1 MNTAILPQY
10 RLFSIR
16 SLVNDILA
24 LAVICLVPALSHL
37 SGIPVYFIEPMRV
50 MLIVAILASHR
61 TNAYALAVIL
71 PLTSFLVSGHPEPV
85 KMMIIMAEL
94 TLNTWLFY
102 RLINRTARPFLSMV
116 AAIIGSKIFCYV
128 LYWIIFSFAFVQSEA
143 GTTFL
148 AAQAAVTLVLSTATW
163 LFLKKN
169 SSLKA

>member
-10 RLFSIR
+10 RLFSVR
-16 SLVNDILA
+16 SLVNDVLA

-37 SGIPVYFIEPMRV
+37 SGIPVYFVEPMRV
-50 MLIVAILASHR
+50 MLVVAMLASHR
-61 TNAYALAVIL
+61 TNAFALAIIL

-102 RLINRTARPFLSMV
+102 LLVNRTAKPFLSMV
-116 AAIIGSKIFCYV
+116 AAIIGSKIFCYA
-128 LYWIIFSFAFVQSEA
+128 LYWVVFSFAFVRDEG

-148 AAQAAVTLVLSTATW
+148 AAQAIVTVVLSAATW
-163 LFLKKN
+163 LFLKK
-169 SSLKA
+169 SDSQA

>member
-1 MNTAILPQY
+1 MNTAIIPQY

-16 SLVNDILA
+16 SLVNDVLA
-24 LAVICLVPALSHL
+24 LAVICLVPALSHM

-50 MLIVAILASHR
+50 MLIVAMLASHR
-61 TNAYALAVIL
+61 TNAYALAIIL

-102 RLINRTARPFLSMV
+102 QLINRTAKPFLSMV
-116 AAIIGSKIFCYV
+116 TAIAGSKIFCYA
-128 LYWIIFSFAFVQSEA
+128 LYWVVFSFTFVRDEA

-148 AAQAAVTLVLSTATW
+148 IAQAIVTLVLSTATW
-163 LFLKKN
+163 LFLRMN
-169 SSLKA
+169 DNLKA